1 MVVAVVWFRNSLRI
15 HDNPV
20 LTWAYESENV
30 DYILPI
36 YIFDEEIKQKST
48 RTMGEQRLRFQFD
61 CVENLQ
67 QNLQDKLDLELYV
80 FSGASL
86 DVLESIK
93 QQLQSFEVILL
104 SEYSTNPRDRKQ
116 SELNEQNFFITNQK
130 MMFKI
135 KNLR

>member
-1 MVVAVVWFRNSLRI
+1 MFKPFIGYLEHGCCYCLFRNSLRI

-20 LTWAYESENV
+20 LSWAYESENV

-36 YIFDEEIKQKST
+36 YILMRKLQKST
-48 RTMGEQRLRFQFD
+48 WTMGEQRLRFQFD

-67 QNLQDKLDLELYV
+67 QNLKDKLDLELYV
-80 FSGASL
+80 FSCDSL

-104 SEYSTNPRDRKQ
+104 NEYSTNPRDIKQ
-116 SELNEQNFFITNQK
+116 SKLVEKFHQH
-130 MMFKI
+130 
-135 KNLR
+135 